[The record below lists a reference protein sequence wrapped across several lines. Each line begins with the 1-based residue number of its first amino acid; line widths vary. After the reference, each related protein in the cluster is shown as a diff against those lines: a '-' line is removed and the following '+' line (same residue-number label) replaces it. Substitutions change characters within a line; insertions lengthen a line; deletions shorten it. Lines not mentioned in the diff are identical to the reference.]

1 MDTPSECP
9 KKDVVLVPQ
18 FMYCYPVIDT
28 YPAACIFIE
37 QSGQY
42 VDWDDFHSDMLL
54 VRDNCHLYNPPGHE
68 VRRDC
73 DEVFAFYH
81 MEYEKTLEK
90 WQKVNTVRKVFFQH

>member
-1 MDTPSECP
+1 M
-9 KKDVVLVPQ
+9 
-18 FMYCYPVIDT
+18 
-28 YPAACIFIE
+28 

-42 VDWDDFHSDMLL
+42 AEWEEYHSDMLL
-54 VRDNCHLYNPPGHE
+54 VRNNCHLYNPPGHE

-90 WQKVNTVRKVFFQH
+90 WQKVNRYFKAILALDHKVS